1 MSSPSFL
8 SSGDRDDF
16 DQKMAGILQ
25 GSISLMFRQLIEPV
39 DSISSRH
46 DIDSTPS
53 KPSAAPP
60 LQLHDFGGS
69 DFIRLAEKSRRN
81 RRSGVHS
88 TDGATLARKQKSQAQ
103 EPSLDN
109 EWKCIQECVVR
120 SDGSEEVVY
129 QKIQDGMATESL
141 HHVLYPDHTSK
152 YITKPIISASPSTT
166 SSLSSMTGSTSPLKR
181 LWYRVFD

>member
-1 MSSPSFL
+1 MSSSSFL
-8 SSGDRDDF
+8 SNSDRDDF

-69 DFIRLAEKSRRN
+69 DFVRLAEKSRRN

-88 TDGATLARKQKSQAQ
+88 MDSARKQKSQAH
-103 EPSLDN
+103 EPSLNNDN
-109 EWKCIQECVVR
+109 V
-120 SDGSEEVVY
+120 S
-129 QKIQDGMATESL
+129 
-141 HHVLYPDHTSK
+141 
-152 YITKPIISASPSTT
+152 
-166 SSLSSMTGSTSPLKR
+166 
-181 LWYRVFD
+181 